1 MKSLQWAS
9 LLVLSTSLI
18 ACLNSQSSPKD
29 HERMAQE
36 SFSKVAS
43 DYWQAQLKNDPML
56 AQSVGDRRYDKQL
69 TDFSDKGLKLSE
81 AMYSEFKEKLK
92 EMNLST
98 LSKQD
103 LVSHRVLSWIV
114 ERELQ
119 LVQSPWRYYQF
130 NTYDGWHS
138 SFAHQMSTS
147 PMKSKSDYNNY
158 LLRLQG
164 FQAYGQQKI
173 DLLNKGV
180 ESGHVQPCETLGG
193 YIESINGYVKPV
205 EESPF
210 YKPFLDIDIK
220 ITAEEKSRLQ
230 QRASQIIEGVVNPTY
245 RHYAKFFEQQY
256 LPNCQKN
263 IALAARPGGAELY
276 DFFVKYYTSTDMN
289 AEQIHKLGLNE
300 VARIRREMI
309 KIKDELK
316 FSGSLSDFLQ
326 ELRTNPVHY
335 PKDKQSYLNYAAF
348 LAKKVDGK
356 LPEYFSYLP
365 RNTYGIKVIPEQIAP
380 KTSTAYYQHGASD
393 GSRSGSYYINTYD
406 LASRPLYELPA
417 LTLHES
423 VPGHHL
429 QISIQNEMSSLPEFR
444 RYYYFH
450 AFGEGWGLYS
460 EYLGEEMGMYPSP
473 YDRFGR
479 LTYEMWRACR
489 LVVDSGMHTKGW
501 GRQQAIDYMASNSA
515 LSLHNITTEVDR
527 YISWPGQAL
536 AYKVGELKIRELRQY
551 AENQLGE
558 GFSLRDFH
566 KQVLNNGAVPLS
578 VLQQNIEEWVA
589 LQL

>member
-1 MKSLQWAS
+1 MKLLQWAP
-9 LLVLSTSLI
+9 LLVLSTLLA
-18 ACLNSQSSPKD
+18 ACLNPQNSQSNINDKD
-29 HERMAQE
+29 QD
-36 SFSKVAS
+36 SFTKVAS
-43 DYWQAQLKNDPML
+43 DYWQAQLRNDPMM

-69 TDFSDKGLKLSE
+69 TDFSDKGFKLR
-81 AMYSEFKEKLK
+81 ADMYVNFKHRLDSL
-92 EMNLST
+92 NLVN

-114 ERELQ
+114 DHELQ
-119 LVQSPWRYYQF
+119 LLQSPWRYYQF

-147 PMKSKSDYNNY
+147 PLKSKSDYDNY
-158 LLRLQG
+158 LLRLQAFEKFG
-164 FQAYGQQKI
+164 LQKI
-173 DLLNKGV
+173 ALLKEGV
-180 ESGHVQPCETLGG
+180 KVGHVQPCETLGG
-193 YIESINGYVKPV
+193 YLDSIKGYVKPV
-205 EESPF
+205 QKSPF
-210 YKPFLDIDIK
+210 YEPFLDIAIK
-220 ITAEEKSRLQ
+220 ITSEEKNQLQ
-230 QRASQIIEGVVNPTY
+230 QRAGNIIENIVNPTY
-245 RHYAKFFEQQY
+245 LYYADFFEQQY
-256 LPNCQKN
+256 LPHCEKN
-263 IALAARPGGAELY
+263 IALATRPGGTDLY
-276 DFFVKYYTSTDMN
+276 DFFVRYYTSTDMN
-289 AEQIHKLGLNE
+289 AEQVHKLGLSE
-300 VARIRREMI
+300 VARIRQEMV
-309 KIKDELK
+309 KIKDELE
-316 FSGSLSDFLQ
+316 FSGSLTDFLQ

-356 LPEYFSYLP
+356 LPGYFSYLP
-365 RNTYGIKVIPEQIAP
+365 RNPYGIKEIPEQIAP

-393 GSRSGSYYINTYD
+393 GSRSGSYFINTYD

-429 QISIQNEMSSLPEFR
+429 QISIQNEMTSLPDFR

-450 AFGEGWGLYS
+450 SFGEGWGLYS
-460 EYLGEEMGMYPSP
+460 EYLGEEMGMYPTP

-501 GRQQAIDYMASNSA
+501 SRQQAIDYMAGNSA

-551 AENQLGE
+551 AESLLGE
-558 GFSLRDFH
+558 DFSLRDFH
-566 KQVLNNGAVPLS
+566 QQVLNNGAVPLS

-589 LQL
+589 IQL